1 VSASLEQVCRAKKDN
16 PILMEVVLNPPSDKT
31 ETMASIL
38 EGNSQEKDNSI
49 TQEEEE
55 EVGQR
60 SNPVQQEITPEKSQ
74 IEDEMTAKSNESMDK
89 QLVKAETTETQDV
102 PINMSGKAD
111 APSEMKATDGFLTPS
126 KKHRVAVVALK
137 ETATEMEGAIVTNN
151 PYLPLTSLGTM
162 RSQGTSAKKS
172 PASGSPQKKKPKV
185 TPKFM
190 QVMEAAF
197 AKQQEALD
205 SGLYQKLSGKVNV
218 GVSLTG

>member
-126 KKHRVAVVALK
+126 KKH
-137 ETATEMEGAIVTNN
+137 
-151 PYLPLTSLGTM
+151 
-162 RSQGTSAKKS
+162 
-172 PASGSPQKKKPKV
+172 
-185 TPKFM
+185 
-190 QVMEAAF
+190 
-197 AKQQEALD
+197 
-205 SGLYQKLSGKVNV
+205 
-218 GVSLTG
+218 